1 MTRLLLAIILCFFI
15 SLQLFSQSFSWQA
28 DTTDLPGQP
37 GTTIIFHTYLS
48 NNTAAGLEL
57 RIMRLSKQLPGGWSS
72 SFCVG
77 GINGICYDP
86 ALDTISVMLSGSG
99 QTELAVDFSTSN
111 LPAQG
116 QISVRIEDVSNT
128 SDYHENIFSVSTAA
142 TSLINHENRSGVNFR
157 LYRNYPNPFNPS
169 TTIPFEIGGSGHQ
182 RTVITVYSI
191 LGQIIRIL
199 MNDRLAPGYHQVI
212 WDGRDNQGNR
222 VSSGIYFVELRTENH
237 IYMNKIFLL
246 K

>member
-1 MTRLLLAIILCFFI
+1 
-15 SLQLFSQSFSWQA
+15 
-28 DTTDLPGQP
+28 LP
-37 GTTIIFHTYLS
+37 S
-48 NNTAAGLEL
+48 
-57 RIMRLSKQLPGGWSS
+57 GWSS

-77 GINGICYDP
+77 GVNGICYDP
-86 ALDTISVMLSGSG
+86 VLDTITVTLSGSS
-99 QTELAVDFSTSN
+99 QTELVLDFTTSN

-116 QISVRIEDVSNT
+116 QITVRIEDVSNT
-128 SDYHENIFSVSTAA
+128 SDYRENFFSVSTAA
-142 TSLINHENRSGVNFR
+142 TALINPEIRTRANFR

-169 TTIPFEIGGSGHQ
+169 TTIPFEIGGSVRQ

-199 MNDRLAPGYHQVI
+199 MNDKLSPGYHQVI
-212 WDGRDNQGNR
+212 WDGRDNQGNL